1 MLRTAISVRFVGL
14 ITAGRAWHG
23 TGPSAPA
30 RAPPAPPPRPLALP
44 GPAGCTLRAAKSS
57 VGVTLEIAPGV
68 PYARVAQIGSMEVT
82 LPIGRDAPA
91 AGVAVAAGNVKLK
104 GLATP
109 SGLALYPA
117 RPFVIS
123 EVLVPGPHSRLR
135 WGEVAADRVAV
146 EVELAKESR
155 TEFRDVKGPLR
166 ASRAVRRSAPD
177 QPGQLRQL
185 RRLRRARVRS
195 GRGPEVVVARAD
207 RRPAERPARWR
218 SWSSTARPP
227 STR

>member
-1 MLRTAISVRFVGL
+1 MIVGVSLSVASRHSRWPSMLRTPIAFVFVGL
-14 ITAGRAWHG
+14 ITGQNARGAGTVPIPPRA
-23 TGPSAPA
+23 PAPA
-30 RAPPAPPPRPLALP
+30 RPAGPARRGLPEAVALP
-44 GPAGCTLRAAKSS
+44 GPAAGGCTLRAAKSG

-68 PYARVAQIGSMEVT
+68 PYARVAQVGSMEVT

-91 AGVAVAAGNVKLK
+91 AGVSVAAGNVKLK

-117 RPFVIS
+117 RPFVVG

-166 ASRAVRRSAPD
+166 ASRAVRRS
-177 QPGQLRQL
+177 
-185 RRLRRARVRS
+185 RA
-195 GRGPEVVVARAD
+195 
-207 RRPAERPARWR
+207 
-218 SWSSTARPP
+218 
-227 STR
+227 